1 MATHTREELS
11 LAVPHEVEQVGALW
25 DRPAG
30 RARARSVLL
39 AHGSGADMH
48 SPFLESMAL
57 GLCARGF
64 AVLRFRYPYMERMA
78 REGVRR
84 PPDRAPA
91 LEAAHA
97 AVLEALLER
106 DEGRRPLLAGK
117 SLGGRMSTHLA
128 AKGAEAAGLVLFGY
142 PLHPARRTERRRSEH
157 FPALVQPALFLQGTR
172 DDLCDL
178 ELLREA
184 LASYGGRATLEVVE
198 GADHGF
204 DVLVR
209 SGRTR
214 DEVRGQL
221 LDAVDRWERSTFPD

>member
-1 MATHTREELS
+1 MGSTTREELT
-11 LAVPHEVEQVGALW
+11 LEVPHEVDRVTALW

-30 RARARSVLL
+30 RARGRSVLL
-39 AHGSGADMH
+39 AHGSGADMRA
-48 SPFLESMAL
+48 PFLESMAV

-78 REGVRR
+78 REGRRR
-84 PPDRAPA
+84 PPDRAPV

-97 AVLEALLER
+97 AVLAHLLER
-106 DEGRRPLLAGK
+106 EDGRRPILAGK

-128 AKGAEAAGLVLFGY
+128 AKGADAAGLVLFGY
-142 PLHPARRTERRRSEH
+142 PLHPPRRTERRRSEH

-172 DDLCDL
+172 DELCDL
-178 ELLREA
+178 SLLREA
-184 LASYGGRATLEVVE
+184 LGTYGGQATLEVVE

-204 DVLVR
+204 DVLIR

-214 DEVRGQL
+214 AQVQAQL
-221 LDAVDRWERSTFPD
+221 LDAVDRWERPTFPD

>member
-1 MATHTREELS
+1 MAATTREELT
-11 LAVPHEVEQVGALW
+11 LEVPHEVERVSALW

-30 RARARSVLL
+30 RARPRSVLL
-39 AHGSGADMH
+39 AHGSGADMR
-48 SPFLESMAL
+48 SPFLESMAV

-64 AVLRFRYPYMERMA
+64 AVLRFRYPYMERML
-78 REGVRR
+78 REGGRR

-97 AVLEALLER
+97 AVLEHLLEH
-106 DEGRRPLLAGK
+106 DDGRRPLLAGK
-117 SLGGRMSTHLA
+117 SLGGRMATHLA
-128 AKGAEAAGLVLFGY
+128 AKGADAAGLVLFGY
-142 PLHPARRTERRRSEH
+142 PLHPPRRTEKRRSEH

-178 ELLREA
+178 GLLREA
-184 LASYGGRATLEVVE
+184 LGTYGGAARLLVVE

-214 DEVRGQL
+214 DEVHAQL
-221 LDAVDRWERSTFPD
+221 LDAVADWDRATFPD

>member
-1 MATHTREELS
+1 MATSTREECT
-11 LAVPHEVEQVGALW
+11 LAVPHEVERVAALW

-48 SPFLESMAL
+48 SAFLESMAV

-84 PPDRAPA
+84 PPDRSPV
-91 LEAAHA
+91 LEAAHS
-97 AVLEALLER
+97 AVLESLLER
-106 DEGRRPLLAGK
+106 DDGRRPILAGK

-142 PLHPARRTERRRSEH
+142 PLHPARRTQRPRSEH

-178 ELLREA
+178 ELLRAA
-184 LASYGGRATLEVVE
+184 LAGYGGRATLEVLE

-209 SGRTR
+209 SGRR
-214 DEVRGQL
+214 REEVHAQL
-221 LDAVDRWERSTFPD
+221 LEAVDRWERSTFPD

>member
-1 MATHTREELS
+1 MPGAAREELS
-11 LAVPHEVEQVGALW
+11 LEVPHEVERVAAVW
-25 DRPAG
+25 DRPASTPRG
-30 RARARSVLL
+30 RSVLL

-48 SPFLESMAL
+48 SPFLESMAT

-84 PPDRAPA
+84 PPDRAPV

-97 AVLEALLER
+97 AVLDALLEH
-106 DEGRRPLLAGK
+106 EGGRRPILAGK

-128 AKGAEAAGLVLFGY
+128 AKGAHAAGLVLFGY
-142 PLHPARRTERRRSEH
+142 PLHPPGKTERQRSEH
-157 FPALVQPALFLQGTR
+157 FPAVVQPALFLQGTR
-172 DDLCDL
+172 DELCEL

-184 LASYGGRATLEVVE
+184 LRHWGGQATLAPVDQ
-198 GADHGF
+198 ADHSF

-214 DEVRGQL
+214 QEVHAEL
-221 LDAVDRWERSTFPD
+221 LDAVDRWERSTFPV